1 MALDLNNPPP
11 DEGETLP
18 DLNEKQP
25 EDKDDLFQ
33 IHDAHQDDL
42 VGVEITGGQN
52 QIISPGTCLF
62 TYLSYWSTPTS
73 QNSPA
78 LDEHHLPDGGGEA
91 IPYLNM
97 QPAHDEEPFH
107 VFVGDDDIATGD
119 EGISADGNGNFDV
132 YGDLFDLNLHA
143 SYQPDLDHCKCF
155 CLYVF
160 SSIVCLHAFLL
171 VLNRKY
177 NGLQVKILSEP
188 LGTYM
193 HARE

>member
-25 EDKDDLFQ
+25 EDEDDLFQ

-52 QIISPGTCLF
+52 QIISLGTC
-62 TYLSYWSTPTS
+62 LSYWSTPTS

-107 VFVGDDDIATGD
+107 VFVGDDDIATG
-119 EGISADGNGNFDV
+119 GRR
-132 YGDLFDLNLHA
+132 Y
-143 SYQPDLDHCKCF
+143 
-155 CLYVF
+155 
-160 SSIVCLHAFLL
+160 
-171 VLNRKY
+171 
-177 NGLQVKILSEP
+177 
-188 LGTYM
+188 
-193 HARE
+193 